1 MAAKIL
7 QTGGIP
13 EELTPPSVAPL
24 LFFLLL
30 LLSHP
35 PLQHSTLCVFLRGN
49 GGGDIVEEE
58 EFDGTHSLQHT
69 ATNKRQMSVTQLL
82 TNDAV

>member
-1 MAAKIL
+1 MEAKIL

-13 EELTPPSVAPL
+13 EELTPPSLAP
-24 LFFLLL
+24 LL

-35 PLQHSTLCVFLRGN
+35 PCNIPPCVFLRGL
-49 GGGDIVEEE
+49 GGVVVEEE

-82 TNDAV
+82 ARGHEAQTLG